1 MEKVS
6 IARCEDYDYEKVR
19 HAVENC
25 VLHLGPI
32 KRLFGQGQ
40 RILLKVNNIGAYP
53 PSSGATTHPVLV
65 EAVIDLVQTLDCI
78 PVVCDG
84 PMAHAKSRPFAA
96 SGIEQVCR
104 GRGIELINFNS
115 HETEYGTVEIKDG
128 VKLRQVLL
136 PTAIVE
142 ASAIINLPKLKTHEF
157 TVFTG
162 AVKNLFGLPPA
173 TSRRTWH
180 RCFSH
185 EYEFSKILV
194 DILKA
199 VKCKL
204 ILSIMDAV
212 VVMEGDGP
220 VAGDARTLGLVMASR
235 DPVAL
240 DAISVRTL
248 GFDPMRLSSTQIA
261 HQLGVGC
268 GDLRQIDM
276 VGDSIEHLTTR
287 HFTLPKASKIFA
299 KSVLNKALVP
309 FVTVRPKINPQDC
322 IGCGACY
329 SNCPAGAISM
339 KNSTA
344 IIDPNLCIK
353 CYCCQES
360 CIQRAVSSQGFFLKS
375 SLLYECLRESKRYIV
390 RSIH

>member
-6 IARCEDYDYEKVR
+6 IARCEDYDYAKLPNVI
-19 HAVENC
+19 ENC
-25 VLHLGPI
+25 VLRLGCI
-32 KRLFGQGQ
+32 RELFRQGQ

-53 PSSGATTHPVLV
+53 PNRGATTHPVLV
-65 EAVIDLVQTLDCI
+65 EAVIDLVETFNCI

-84 PMAHAKSRPFAA
+84 PMAHTKTRPFAA

-104 GRGIELINFNS
+104 RRGIELINFNLP
-115 HETEYGTVEIKDG
+115 ETEYATVDIKNG
-128 VKLRQVLL
+128 IKLRQLLL
-136 PTAIVE
+136 PKAIVD
-142 ASAIINLPKLKTHEF
+142 ATAIINLPKLKTHEF

-173 TSRRTWH
+173 SSRRTWH

-194 DILKA
+194 DILK
-199 VKCKL
+199 VLKRKL

-220 VAGDARTLGLVMASR
+220 VAGDPRNLGLVMASR

-240 DAISVRTL
+240 DAVGVHAL
-248 GFDPMRLSSTQIA
+248 GFDPMKLSSTRIA
-261 HQLGVGC
+261 HEVGLGSGHV
-268 GDLRQIDM
+268 RQIEM
-276 VGDSIEHLTTR
+276 VGDSVECLKSHE
-287 HFTLPKASKIFA
+287 FVLPKASKVLA
-299 KSVLNKALVP
+299 KSILNKALVP
-309 FVTVRPKINPQDC
+309 FVTVRPEISPEDC
-322 IGCGACY
+322 IGCKACY
-329 SNCPAGAISM
+329 RNCPAGAISM

-344 IIDPNLCIK
+344 VIDPRLCIK

-375 SLLYECLRESKRYIV
+375 CFLYECLRESKK
-390 RSIH
+390 SILKLIH